1 MVFGK
6 VKLVTQ
12 VNRRRTQSV
21 AAKVL
26 TPCNPVTSDGLEGG
40 EVYPPVCPCH
50 QVSGLCDFVQNKYFK
65 ALNLL

>member
-26 TPCNPVTSDGLEGG
+26 TPCNPVTSDGLGG
-40 EVYPPVCPCH
+40 GGGGGIPSCLSMSPGVR
-50 QVSGLCDFVQNKYFK
+50 
-65 ALNLL
+65 AL